1 MNKTNA
7 VCSTL
12 LLFASLVCL
21 ASPCLADGGDVAV
34 NGGWGLKPVS
44 YQVALKKARFPILLP
59 QGWRREDCVFYL
71 NWIKTQKEVTGN
83 DPGPRLPSRQAIAV
97 ALKGSS
103 KRLIVESPY
112 LESLSAFRNRQGMY
126 WIVAAGYFTSAL
138 NNPRQGGFSL
148 GHRGGTSYAVL
159 SASADKPN
167 NDRFEQSLR

>member
-12 LLFASLVCL
+12 LLFASLLCA
-21 ASPCLADGGDVAV
+21 ASSCLADGADVTV

-44 YQVALKKARFPILLP
+44 YQTALKKARFPILLP
-59 QGWRREDCVFYL
+59 QGWRGEDCEFYL
-71 NWIKTQKEVTGN
+71 NWIKTEKEVIGN

-103 KRLIVESPY
+103 NRLIVESPY
-112 LESLSAFRNRQGMY
+112 LENLSAFKNRQGMY
-126 WIVAAGYFTSAL
+126 WIVAAGYFTNAL

-148 GHRGGTSYAVL
+148 GHHGETSYAIL
-159 SASADKPN
+159 SSSADKAA